1 MSIIDNVLNTV
12 AKEVGKVQERSQ
24 EMMQGFN
31 LGNQMRELER
41 KKNAK
46 LIEMGRA
53 IYDKY
58 ENNKEVSEDHLKDM
72 AAEAA
77 AIDHEIAVLQSEL
90 DQIKVKNDPDATPS
104 QKAEARAGYT
114 ASPGY
119 FCPSCGAQANR
130 EKAFCPAC
138 GGALKSKGENKS
150 GGNGATASAGHG
162 AGDGTD
168 EVEVEADPA

>member
-46 LIEMGRA
+46 LIEIGRA
-53 IYDKY
+53 IYDKH
-58 ENNKEVSEDHLKDM
+58 ENNKEVSKEHLKDM
-72 AAEAA
+72 VGEAA
-77 AIDHEIAVLQSEL
+77 AIEHEIAVLQSEL

-104 QKAEARAGYT
+104 QKSEARAGYT

-138 GGALKSKGENKS
+138 GGALRTKSENKS
-150 GGNGATASAGHG
+150 GAASATTTG
-162 AGDGTD
+162 AAGTD